1 VKESSIGQVHRYSY
15 DRLVRIVSGW
25 TISLHLVRATYP
37 EDEEIHE
44 AIVDLAMLEHP
55 LRSNRTPN
63 DRGVV
68 DYFGT
73 GACEAL
79 RVMRVAEVFDVAEH
93 PAQYYWKSISEYSER
108 FKQQSGVH
116 TPRLYR
122 GSQDR
127 RVNLG
132 KEQWAGWD
140 FLLGWLVRS
149 LSP

>member
-1 VKESSIGQVHRYSY
+1 VRESSIGQVHRYSY

-93 PAQYYWKSISEYSER
+93 PA
-108 FKQQSGVH
+108 SGVH